1 MKKVDERS
9 RMVPIIEINYFHI
22 NWKLYDIWDTKVFC
36 FCNNILIIVSL
47 RFKLYINNEL
57 YFNYSCIYQSTES
70 CEFEP
75 RSWRG
80 VLDTTLCDKVC
91 QWLVTGRW
99 FSRGTPFP
107 PPIKLTAT
115 IWLKYC
121 WQWRQTPQ
129 AITKPS

>member
-1 MKKVDERS
+1 MIKKVDERS

-36 FCNNILIIVSL
+36 FCNTILIIVSL
-47 RFKLYINNEL
+47 KFKLYINNEL

-80 VLDTTLCDKVC
+80 VLDTTLCDLRQVGGF
-91 QWLVTGRW
+91 LRAL
-99 FSRGTPFP
+99 RFP
-107 PPIKLTAT
+107 PPITLTVT